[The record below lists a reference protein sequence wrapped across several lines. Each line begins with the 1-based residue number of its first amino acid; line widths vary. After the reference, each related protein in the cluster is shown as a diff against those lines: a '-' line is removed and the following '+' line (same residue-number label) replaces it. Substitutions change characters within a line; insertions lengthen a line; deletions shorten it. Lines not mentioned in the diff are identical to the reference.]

1 MSALPR
7 QADFGLAPCEV
18 RKVPN
23 PEVAAP
29 PYQPSGEDKAVG
41 PAYGRHHALGIS
53 RMRSIAKFITVALV
67 LLMPALA
74 FAGPAEDAS
83 AVVDRWSAA
92 YSANDPEEVVKNY
105 WPDALLFGTV
115 SPIMSEGTN
124 AIGAYF
130 ARLKGS
136 GNKNVIG
143 EKRTIVLGDA
153 AVVVAGFY
161 EFTLVQEGK
170 PTPFPARF
178 TMLVTKRDGVWHIV
192 HHHSSPLVLPK
203 K

>member
-1 MSALPR
+1 MSVVSSPKPTTPTDQLNRSAFYGSLTSKEALQIMLP
-7 QADFGLAPCEV
+7 V
-18 RKVPN
+18 R
-23 PEVAAP
+23 
-29 PYQPSGEDKAVG
+29 
-41 PAYGRHHALGIS
+41 R
-53 RMRSIAKFITVALV
+53 AKLVEIGNMKEFAHILWVV
-67 LLMPALA
+67 LLFVMPASA

-92 YSANDPEEVVKNY
+92 YSTNDPEEVVRNY

-124 AIGAYF
+124 AIGSYF

-143 EKRTIVLGDA
+143 EKRTIILGDA

-170 PTPFPARF
+170 LTPFPGRF
-178 TMLVTKRDGVWHIV
+178 TMLVTKRDGVWHIA